1 MGWADAARQLLVM
14 TNADNPRDAQQ
25 AVDLGAVLYPDCT
38 NINTKKQFKNHN
50 KTKKQHFHI
59 ISLKATLSLPY
70 KEALSYQFPQL
81 LPMGSQ
87 ES

>member
-1 MGWADAARQLLVM
+1 MHVSCVLAYSIPPFIVIM
-14 TNADNPRDAQQ
+14 NP
-25 AVDLGAVLYPDCT
+25 LYPDCT

-59 ISLKATLSLPY
+59 ISLKATQSLPY
-70 KEALSYQFPQL
+70 KEALSYQFLQPQ
-81 LPMGSQ
+81 PMESQ

>member
-1 MGWADAARQLLVM
+1 MHVSCVLAYSIPPFIM
-14 TNADNPRDAQQ
+14 IMNP
-25 AVDLGAVLYPDCT
+25 LYPDCT
-38 NINTKKQFKNHN
+38 NINTKNQFENHN

-59 ISLKATLSLPY
+59 IFLKATQSLPY

-81 LPMGSQ
+81 LPMESQ